1 MKHAKKLASLLL
13 ALVMVLGLA
22 TTAFAAGNDGSIT
35 ISNATVGETYDV
47 YKVFDLTYVEDA
59 VAYSYTKTGEN
70 DALYTALTSGAS
82 PFTLTPTT
90 TENVYNVSL
99 KEGKTAAEVSAFLK
113 ANEANLTKTAGPVEA
128 TTNEVKFANLPYGY
142 YYITSSLGSVVTI
155 DSAKKDVTVIDKNQK
170 PGWDPEDP
178 ENPDES
184 GETGKFV
191 AAATTNDQ
199 GQTVAGDYGKT
210 STAAINDT
218 AYFKINAFAPKYAGD
233 KLVATYKFVDTLAAG
248 FTYNKDL
255 TVKLGETTLNAG
267 TDYTVSVEGQTITVV
282 VNAGTIASYP
292 VEAHLS
298 ITYSAKVDAEA
309 VYDNTNTAKMSWTV
323 YPNNTDGDPDPGK
336 PPYDPNDPQNP
347 STDPKDPKNP
357 GESKTDTYVFGFKV
371 QKYKESVADANK
383 LTGAKFKLYDAATGG
398 KEIPVVKLSDGVYRV
413 AVAGETGV
421 VIEAGAAQIF
431 GLDAKTYYLEE
442 TEAPAGYNILT
453 ARVPVEIKA
462 DTETEDNVDNNG
474 ILNSTIDVINNAGAL
489 LPSTGGMGTTLF
501 YVIGGLL
508 VVCAAVLLVTRKRM
522 RRTER

>member
-13 ALVMVLGLA
+13 ALAMVLGLA

-35 ISNATVGETYDV
+35 ISNATVGETYSV

-59 VAYSYTKTGEN
+59 VAYSYTKTGET
-70 DALYTALTSGAS
+70 DALYTALTGDTS

-90 TENVYNVSL
+90 TENVYNVAL

-128 TTNEVKFANLPYGY
+128 TTNEVKFENLPYGY
-142 YYITSSLGSVVTI
+142 YYITSSLGTVVTI
-155 DSAKKDVTVIDKNQK
+155 DSAKKDVTVIDKNQT
-170 PGWDPEDP
+170 PGWDPKDP

-184 GETGKFV
+184 GEQGKFV

-218 AYFKINAFAPKYAGD
+218 AYFKINAYAPKYAGD

-248 FTYNKDL
+248 FTYNDDL
-255 TVKLGETTLNAG
+255 KVMLGDKELAENA
-267 TDYTVSVEGQTITVV
+267 DYTVNANGQTITVV
-282 VNAGTIASYP
+282 VNAGTIADYP

-298 ITYSAKVDAEA
+298 ITYSAKVNAEA
-309 VYDNTNTAKMSWTV
+309 VYDNTNTADMSWTV

-336 PPYDPNDPQNP
+336 TPYDPNDPADPNNP
-347 STDPKDPKNP
+347 GKDPEKDPSNP
-357 GESKTDTYVFGFKV
+357 TESKTDTYVFGFNV
-371 QKYKESVADANK
+371 QKYKESVADENK
-383 LTGAKFKLYDAATGG
+383 LDGAKFKLYDAETGG
-398 KEIPVVKLSDGVYRV
+398 KEIPVVMVSTGVYRV
-413 AVAGETGV
+413 AVEGETGV

-453 ARVPVEIKA
+453 ERKA
-462 DTETEDNVDNNG
+462 VTISSNADDHTNG
-474 ILNSTIDVINNAGAL
+474 IQNDTTAVINNAGAL
-489 LPSTGGMGTTLF
+489 LPSTGGIGTTLF

-508 VVCAAVLLVTRKRM
+508 VVFAAVLLVTRKRM
-522 RRTER
+522 RRAER